1 MFTVYWGVFAGILL
15 IVELIVPALI
25 SIWFAIAAF
34 IVMFISIFTNSLN
47 IQIITFL
54 LLSIVLLFCTKKIV
68 KTFIRP
74 SKEAY
79 TSEMIGETVIVSK
92 ILSHNQYEVK
102 FKGVIWY
109 AISDEILN
117 IGDEVKITGYKGNK
131 IIVEKEV

>member
-1 MFTVYWGVFAGILL
+1 MFTVYWGIFAGILL
-15 IVELIVPALI
+15 IIELIIPALI

-34 IVMFISIFTNSLN
+34 IVMFIAIFINSLN
-47 IQIITFL
+47 IQISSFL
-54 LLSIVLLFCTKKIV
+54 IISIILLFSTKKIV
-68 KTFIRP
+68 RKIIKP
-74 SKEAY
+74 SKDAY

-109 AISDEILN
+109 AISNKALN
-117 IGDEVKITGYKGNK
+117 IGEEVKIIGYKGNK

>member
-1 MFTVYWGVFAGILL
+1 MFTVYWEIFAGILL
-15 IVELIVPALI
+15 IIELIIPALI

-34 IVMFISIFTNSLN
+34 IVMFIAIFINSLN
-47 IQIITFL
+47 IQISSFL
-54 LLSIVLLFCTKKIV
+54 IISIILLFSTKKIV
-68 KTFIRP
+68 RKIIKP
-74 SKEAY
+74 SKDAY

-109 AISDEILN
+109 AISNKALN
-117 IGDEVKITGYKGNK
+117 IGEEVKIIGYKGNK